1 MLTATLNDSQKR
13 HAIRIG
19 ISNEEYQQHVINRLE
34 EMRVKALPKTFRDP
48 KNKLDKIVAKNPI
61 LIIGAGESYKRDLD
75 KCKTF
80 KGKTIC
86 FEVNFNTVVE
96 FGIIPDYV
104 LTLEIYVRP
113 HFFNDDN
120 LEKCKEKS
128 IIIASASTHDI
139 VKKMAHAHDFPFE
152 RWISKEEP
160 RFANVGTFAMV
171 YAKEVLRA
179 DKIFLVGF
187 EHDGVSEN
195 KKTFEW
201 WQYDFWYFVSQW
213 PKELI
218 VNCTNG
224 GALYYQDY
232 ILDSTLDSLVIGD

>member
-1 MLTATLNDSQKR
+1 VNPT
-13 HAIRIG
+13 
-19 ISNEEYQQHVINRLE
+19 NEIWIN
-34 EMRVKALPKTFRDP
+34 VKSSRE
-48 KNKLDKIVAKNPI
+48 KI
-61 LIIGAGESYKRDLD
+61 
-75 KCKTF
+75 
-80 KGKTIC
+80 IC

-96 FGIIPDYV
+96 FGIIPDYI

-113 HFFNDDN
+113 HFFSDDN

-128 IIIASASTHDI
+128 RIIASASTHDI
-139 VKKMAHAHDFPFE
+139 VKNMAHAHDFPFE

-171 YAKEVLRA
+171 YAKEVLGA
-179 DKIFLVGF
+179 DKIFLTGF

-195 KKTFEW
+195 EKTFEW

-224 GALYYQDY
+224 GALYYKDY
-232 ILDSTLDSLVIGD
+232 ILDSTLDSLVVEDGN